1 MTHPH
6 YISGT
11 WTVPPGEMV
20 AVNRSAEFLTCLNAA
35 SPFRIRI
42 GSGPET
48 DFEQG
53 LTFRSDRSFDRV
65 EIVNPHAQELSV
77 TLGFGRGDIHDNR
90 LVISSAGGGISTRER
105 TELRP
110 LVQVAGKMVDWYG
123 DIQVLENYCR
133 INPGNRYVA
142 FEFAPENIMRK
153 SLHIFVQRGP
163 IEIIPET
170 NSILPKAGVVM
181 LQSGDSAE
189 IPGTN
194 KMFAASQIRDKSAY
208 FVVFEEVYL

>member
-90 LVISSAGGGISTRER
+90 LVIASAVNTIERTIIRPISSDDSTVNIGNGITASWNLWEVVKRNPNPFTEIVPASKIRKSVQISIMSDSAKLSVHPALSGSCGYFPLVTLSAG
-105 TELRP
+105 
-110 LVQVAGKMVDWYG
+110 
-123 DIQVLENYCR
+123 
-133 INPGNRYVA
+133 
-142 FEFAPENIMRK
+142 
-153 SLHIFVQRGP
+153 
-163 IEIIPET
+163 EI
-170 NSILPKAGVVM
+170 
-181 LQSGDSAE
+181 AE
-189 IPGTN
+189 IPGGSRLLARSPDGN
-194 KMFAASQIRDKSAY
+194 AKFCIY
-208 FVVFEEVYL
+208 EEVYL